1 MIMDGQKK
9 ELKTLLETKFL
20 NVYDLEHQKG
30 AHYYIATRNKK
41 EHMVLARPDEEFA
54 DLCPDAVTLCVV
66 LRMEDADRLLLFYEF
81 RYPTGHF
88 LLSPPAGLIEAED
101 RDRKDGILQTAIREL
116 HEETG
121 IVFKDGDEIRLLN
134 PCLFSTPGMTDETN
148 AMVLLLIDHPDTTTL
163 TDRYC
168 EGTEIFDGFYLL
180 DKEEALSC
188 IRTGKDPKGNPY
200 SAYTLLTL
208 LFFVSDLW
216 RA

>member
-1 MIMDGQKK
+1 MAGCVD

-41 EHMVLARPDEEFA
+41 ERMVLARPDEEFA
-54 DLCPDAVTLCVV
+54 DMCPDAVTLCVV

-88 LLSPPAGLIEAED
+88 LLSPPAGLIEGED
-101 RDRKDGILQTAIREL
+101 RDSLDGICQTAIREL

-121 IVFKDGDEIRLLN
+121 LAFQDGDEIRILN
-134 PCLFSTPGMTDETN
+134 PCVFSTPGMTDETN
-148 AMVLLLIDHPDTTTL
+148 AIVLMVINHPDTASL

-168 EGTEIFDGFYLL
+168 EGTERFDGFYLL
-180 DKEEALSC
+180 DREEALSC
-188 IRTGKDPKGNPY
+188 IRSGKDPKGNPY
-200 SAYTLLTL
+200 SAYTLLAL
-208 LFFVSDLW
+208 LFYVSGLW
-216 RA
+216 KES

>member
-1 MIMDGQKK
+1 MAGQEK
-9 ELKTLLETKFL
+9 EMKTLLETKFL

-30 AHYYIATRNKK
+30 AHYYIATRNKR
-41 EHMVLARPDEEFA
+41 EHMVLARSDEEFA
-54 DLCPDAVTLCVV
+54 NLCPDAATLCVI

-101 RDRKDGILQTAIREL
+101 RDSEDGIIQTAIREL

-121 IVFKDGDEIRLLN
+121 ITVKDNDVVRILN
-134 PCLFSTPGMTDETN
+134 PCVFSSPGMTDESN
-148 AMVLLLIDHPDTTTL
+148 ALVLLMINQPDTSVL

-168 EGTEIFDGFYLL
+168 EGTERFDGFYLL
-180 DKEEALSC
+180 DKEEALAC
-188 IRTGKDPKGNPY
+188 IRAGKDPKGNPY
-200 SAYTLLTL
+200 SVYTLLSL

-216 RA
+216 K